1 MKLFLQKKCQIF
13 ERWGLCPQTPQA
25 APPLRISGY
34 APGNGGCLGGLGA
47 EPPALKNFAFFCKN
61 NLILDILIKNNAFK
75 MGHRNWQ
82 RKMIQQVALMGYVVS
97 G

>member
-1 MKLFLQKKCQIF
+1 MPNFRALGALPPD
-13 ERWGLCPQTPQA
+13 PQT

-34 APGNGGCLGGLGA
+34 APDNGGCLGGLGA

-82 RKMIQQVALMGYVVS
+82 RNMIQQVALMGYVVS